1 MPNPNSSLLSRP
13 TAVLLLATFCC
24 LLWGSAY
31 PAIKH
36 GYAMFGIARHDV
48 ASQMV
53 FAGVRFVAAGLL
65 LLLASLVMGWG
76 GAHQTPGL
84 DQRRGSGPE
93 PDSTAIHLLLY
104 RRGQRDRHQKLDHE
118 HHRHVLFGAAGA
130 FYLSQ

>member
-76 GAHQTPGL
+76 GCASNART
-84 DQRRGSGPE
+84 GPA
-93 PDSTAIHLLLY
+93 SRVWA
-104 RRGQRDRHQKLDHE
+104 
-118 HHRHVLFGAAGA
+118 
-130 FYLSQ
+130 